1 MLTSIGALAAT
12 GTFAA
17 ARLLSGELR
26 RDVVNLA
33 AMATA
38 SLSLHVSLALPEG
51 SLETRSRRALAL
63 SLHLGALA
71 WALALI
77 VGSRLVDPGTL
88 VGVWGIAELTLL
100 PGLRLRYLGASAL
113 GRQRVQC
120 LFVGIAFATMVALA
134 VATLHELVRWP
145 GATTTLYVASSGA
158 VSVGLA
164 VGALSRSARADRL
177 LVHVIG
183 TLFAEGLVA
192 STFLV
197 ALRVLGHPP
206 DDHASRVALGWALT
220 ATATSAVLLTG
231 LRRRLGALATG
242 FVYGARE
249 APDEV
254 IRSFGSRLTRAVPM
268 DELLLQLAESLRK
281 TLELATA
288 EVFTR
293 SGETLERV
301 ASVPDVGRAVLALSG
316 EEREV
321 VARAGVSGNAWAGV
335 WIPALLEGRGGGPLR
350 LAPVAHGGELLGL
363 IVVTRPTSAPAFR
376 EGDDTVLTELARQ
389 VGLALH
395 NAQLDS
401 ALQSS
406 LDELRRQADELRAS
420 RARIVATG
428 DAERRGIERNLHDGA
443 QQHLVALAVNLRLL
457 RDVVTDDPAAA
468 TEMLEDL
475 GQAVQET
482 IREIRELAHG
492 IYPPLLVDSGLSDAL
507 RAVAARSPLALTLE
521 AEGLRRYGLDVEAA
535 VYFCCLEALQNAA
548 KHAASARVT
557 ARVWEES
564 GSLLFEVADDGPGFD
579 VRRAERGHGYTNMAD
594 RLGAIGGAVRWE
606 SAPGQG
612 TRIRGSVPV
621 GA

>member
-1 MLTSIGALAAT
+1 MLTSVGALAAT
-12 GTFAA
+12 VTFAA
-17 ARLLSGELR
+17 ARLSSGELR
-26 RDVVNLA
+26 RDVVNIA
-33 AMATA
+33 ATATA

-51 SLETRSRRALAL
+51 
-63 SLHLGALA
+63 HLGAGSRRTLAIALHVGAFA

-77 VGSRLVDPGTL
+77 VRSSLVDPGTL
-88 VGVWGIAELTLL
+88 VGVWGLVELALL
-100 PGLRLRYLGASAL
+100 PGLRQRYLGASAV

-120 LFVGIAFATMVALA
+120 LFDGIAVAAMFSLG

-145 GATTTLYVASSGA
+145 GAPTPLYVASSAA

-164 VGALSRSARADRL
+164 VGALPASSRADRL
-177 LVHVIG
+177 LVHLMG
-183 TLFAEGLVA
+183 TLIAEGLVA
-192 STFLV
+192 STFLL

-220 ATATSAVLLTG
+220 ATAVSAVLLTG
-231 LRRRLGALATG
+231 LRQRLSALATG
-242 FVYGARE
+242 IVYGARE

-288 EVFTR
+288 EVYTR
-293 SGETLERV
+293 AGETLERV
-301 ASVPDVGRAVLALSG
+301 ASVPDAGRDVLTLSAD
-316 EEREV
+316 ERDV
-321 VARAGVSGNAWAGV
+321 VARAGVSGNAWASV
-335 WIPALLEGRGGGPLR
+335 WIPALLERRGGGPLR
-350 LAPVAHGGELLGL
+350 LVPVAHGGELLGL
-363 IVVTRPTSAPAFR
+363 IVVTRPEGALAFR

-428 DAERRGIERNLHDGA
+428 DAERRRIERNLHDGA

-457 RDVVTDDPAAA
+457 RDVIADDPAAA
-468 TEMLEDL
+468 TEMLEEL
-475 GQAVQET
+475 GLAVQET

-492 IYPPLLVDSGLSDAL
+492 IYPPLLVDSGLSEAL
-507 RAVAARSPLALTLE
+507 RAVAARSPLMLTLD
-521 AEGLRRYGLDVEAA
+521 AEGLARYGLDVEAA

-548 KHAASARVT
+548 KHAGAAHVS